1 MTASLRALYNRLM
14 PDSLAKRISFTLLVS
29 IIVLFLVNIGV
40 VCVIQVRFLALLEK
54 ERSDNVASFYVLLS
68 DMSQLQRIEALDR
81 IGDFKRSTE
90 SSLSLNLIHEAPGWT
105 ESRPRQ
111 MAQAEQAVSA
121 LRNILIENKV
131 SPLPEIRAR
140 IFRHNDDYNV
150 DAWARQINAPADR
163 GNLILQMAVRLDSD
177 TWLDVTQPLYLSV
190 VWLIWMQRLVFLVEF
205 AIFAVLVLFMLRR
218 LLTPLQV
225 LSQAA
230 DRIGKQPELAS
241 PLPEA
246 GCREIR
252 EAAQSFNRMRS
263 RIQANLEERNRMLAA
278 MAHDLR
284 TPLTRVQLRVEEVEP
299 EDLREKLTAGLKE
312 VKSIAEQSL
321 ELSGSLKTSEKS
333 VPLDVRA
340 FLQSSVD
347 DFAEMGHTV
356 SMADMPEGLAVLA
369 RPMTLKRC
377 VDNLLR
383 NAFAYAG
390 DAEVRASATASEVNI
405 DICDSG
411 PGIPE
416 EYLEKIFE
424 PYLRLE
430 SSRNRESGGTGLG
443 LSIARNMALLNNGS
457 LTLEKRPEGGLRA
470 RITLPRLIRPYSART

>member
-1 MTASLRALYNRLM
+1 MTTAPTFFARFYNRVM
-14 PDSLAKRISFTLLVS
+14 PDSLAKRISFTLLIS
-29 IIVLFLVNIGV
+29 IIALFLVNIGV
-40 VCVIQVRFLALLEK
+40 VCVIQIRFLGLLEK

-68 DMSQLQRIEALDR
+68 DMNQVQRIEALDR

-90 SSLSLNLIHEAPGWT
+90 SSLSLNLIHEAPTWT
-105 ESRPRQ
+105 ETRPRQ

-121 LRNILIENKV
+121 LRNILIENNV

-140 IFRHNDDYNV
+140 IFRHNDDYTI
-150 DAWARQINAPADR
+150 DAWARQISTPADR

-177 TWLDVTQPLYLSV
+177 TWLDVTQPLYVSV

-205 AIFAVLVLFMLRR
+205 TIFAVLVLFMLRR

-241 PLPEA
+241 PLPES

-252 EAAQSFNRMRS
+252 EAAQSFNRMQS

-284 TPLTRVQLRVEEVEP
+284 TPLTRVQLRIEEVEH
-299 EDLREKLTAGLKE
+299 EDLRDKLTEGIKE

-333 VPLDVRA
+333 VPLDICA
-340 FLQSSVD
+340 FMQSSVD
-347 DFAEMGHTV
+347 DFLEMGHVVT
-356 SMADMPEGLAVLA
+356 MADMPEDLAVMA
-369 RPMTLKRC
+369 RPMCLKRC
-377 VDNLLR
+377 VDNILH
-383 NAFAYAG
+383 NAITYAG
-390 DAEVRASATASEVNI
+390 NAEVQVNGTKDEVII
-405 DICDSG
+405 DICDNG

-416 EYLEKIFE
+416 EFLDKIFE

-443 LSIARNMALLNNGS
+443 LSIARNMVLLNNGN
-457 LTLEKRPEGGLRA
+457 LTLENRPEGGLRA
-470 RITLPRLIRPYSART
+470 RIALPRLIRS